1 MSSTYKLVLTD
12 PGDPSVGIPSSYE
25 EVTISFEYSKEV
37 SKQTLACIKD
47 SMAEIFDCKAQWWD
61 EWEQEQENIN
71 TYYEMLAESGR
82 EDL

>member
-1 MSSTYKLVLTD
+1 MSSTYTLILTD

-25 EVTISFEYSKEV
+25 EVTISFKHSDGGC
-37 SKQTLACIKD
+37 KQTLACIKD
-47 SMAEIFDCKAQWWD
+47 SFAEIFDCKAQWQD
-61 EWEQEQENIN
+61 EWEKEQEAIN